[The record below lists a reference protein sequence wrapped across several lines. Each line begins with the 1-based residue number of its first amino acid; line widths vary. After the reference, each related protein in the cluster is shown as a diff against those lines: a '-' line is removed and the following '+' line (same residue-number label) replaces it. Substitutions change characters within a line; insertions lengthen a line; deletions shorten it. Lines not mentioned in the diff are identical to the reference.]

1 MTKNPLLIISL
12 AACLLIS
19 GCSKDVPQRTITY
32 ADEVLPG
39 DTLVKG
45 KSNAYMKLFVLNEGQ
60 MGQENATLDFFKFSS
75 GSYVRNAYSAMNP
88 YSNGLGDVANNIR
101 FYYDYAF
108 IPVTNSNLVEVIS
121 CYDETH
127 ITKFE
132 IPGPRDVTFDETRA
146 YVTSYDG
153 ARYGDDKLGAVYRIN
168 LNSNPVKIDTIHVG
182 FQPEGISINGQE
194 LYVANSG
201 GYHTGYDDR
210 LDIINTYYF
219 KKKTSI
225 KIAPNLKDVYAND
238 ENVWVTSFGDYSK
251 VHSGIYCYSLVYGHV
266 LDRTDE
272 LAQVRFLCSC
282 ADDTNIYVLGTEQE
296 WEYDPSVKKTYKL
309 YSIGRREGDVRDYDL
324 DLSGLTAPYA
334 ICFNPSNGDFYVS
347 DAGDYFTEGKIY
359 CYDLD
364 SGKLQ
369 WKTYTG
375 VCPGSLALFGA
386 IY

>member
-1 MTKNPLLIISL
+1 MTKTPLLIISL

-19 GCSKDVPQRTITY
+19 GCSKDVPQRKITY

-75 GSYVRNAYSAMNP
+75 GAYVRNAYSAMNP
-88 YSNGLGDVANNIR
+88 YSDGLGDVANNIR

-153 ARYGDDKLGAVYRIN
+153 ARYSNDKLGAVYRIN
-168 LNSNPVKIDTIHVG
+168 LETKPVKIDTIHVG
-182 FQPEGISINGQE
+182 YQPEGIAINGQS
-194 LYVANSG
+194 LFVANSG
-201 GYHTGYDDR
+201 GYHPGFDDR
-210 LDIINTYYF
+210 LDIVNTYYF
-219 KKKTSI
+219 KKSTSI
-225 KIAPNLKDVYAND
+225 KVAPNLQDVYADD
-238 ENVWVTSFGDYSK
+238 ENVWITSYGDYST
-251 VHSGIYCYSLVYGHV
+251 VHSGIYCYSLIYGHV
-266 LDRTDE
+266 LDRSEE
-272 LAQVRFLCSC
+272 LKKVRFLCSC
-282 ADDTNIYVLGTEQE
+282 ADQADVFVLGTEQE
-296 WEYDPSVKKTYKL
+296 WNVAVKKTYKL
-309 YSIGRREGDVRDYDL
+309 YSVNRREGYVTEYDL
-324 DLSGLTAPYA
+324 DLSSLTSPYA
-334 ICFNPSNGDFYVS
+334 ICFNSSDGDIYVS
-347 DAGDYFTEGKIY
+347 DAGDYYTGGMIY
-359 CYDLD
+359 CYNLD

-369 WKTYTG
+369 WKTHTG